1 MDEVNLQ
8 WRNCMSANS
17 FMILKFHLVH
27 ARVLLF
33 VHLQLNF
40 ATNSNFQQIREEL
53 NVGSEREIYLM
64 LNTTFGVFVSFLVY
78 LELSFFTTS
87 NSVSSGRS
95 DSTKS
100 ELPFFTL

>member
-78 LELSFFTTS
+78 LQLSFS
-87 NSVSSGRS
+87 RQAIQSVLA
-95 DSTKS
+95 DLT
-100 ELPFFTL
+100 ELKVNFHSLL